1 MIRQMGPIAYQLQP
15 GIMVLTDRT
24 GEPGLV
30 RISAVVRERSDK
42 LAVLVLLAAHQVC
55 TAV

>member
-1 MIRQMGPIAYQLQP
+1 MGPIAYQLQP

-30 RISAVVRERSDK
+30 RISAAVRERGDK
-42 LAVLVLLAAHQVC
+42 LVVLALLAAHQVC